1 VSTGIWIA
9 ASGASA
15 QMTQL
20 DATANNLANSQTP
33 AFKADRAVFQEF
45 LASAVLAGNAQTQMR
60 YASVAEVRP
69 DVTAGPLQVTQRPLD
84 VSIANE
90 GYFAVQTPNGE
101 RYTRAGNFQLG
112 PGGTLLT
119 ADGHSV
125 LDSGKRPITVPSDGK
140 NLAIDDDGNVT
151 VDNEPVAQL
160 RFVRFN
166 DPSMLEK
173 DGLVMV
179 KATEASGAAQV
190 TPAKL
195 QSGAL
200 EMPNVSVVKG
210 MTDLVSVTRAF
221 EALQRAVEVF
231 GQLDRRAA
239 TDIMGGR

>member
-1 VSTGIWIA
+1 MSTGIWIA
-9 ASGASA
+9 ASGAAA

-33 AFKADRAVFQEF
+33 AFKADRAVFQEY
-45 LASAVLAGNAQTQMR
+45 LASAVLAGNAQSQMR

-69 DVTAGPLQVTQRPLD
+69 DATPGPLHVTQRPLD
-84 VSIANE
+84 VSIAND
-90 GYFAVQTPNGE
+90 GYFAVQTANGE

-112 PGGTLLT
+112 PSGALQT
-119 ADGHSV
+119 ADGHAV
-125 LDSGKRPITVPSDGK
+125 LDTGKRPVTVPQNAT
-140 NLAIDDDGNVT
+140 NLAIGDDGSVT
-151 VDNEPVAQL
+151 VEGEPITQL

-166 DPSMLEK
+166 DATALEK
-173 DGLVMV
+173 DGLVLV
-179 KATEASGAAQV
+179 KATEASGAPQV
-190 TPAKL
+190 TAAQL

>member
-1 VSTGIWIA
+1 MSTGIWIA

-33 AFKADRAVFQEF
+33 AFKADRAVFQEY
-45 LASAVLAGNAQTQMR
+45 LAGAVLAGNAQSQMR
-60 YASVAEVRP
+60 YASVAEVRADTTP
-69 DVTAGPLQVTQRPLD
+69 GPLRVTQRPLD
-84 VSIANE
+84 VSIAND

-112 PGGTLLT
+112 SGGALQT
-119 ADGHSV
+119 ADGHAV
-125 LDSGKRPITVPSDGK
+125 LDTGRRPVTVPQNAT
-140 NLAIDDDGNVT
+140 NLAIDDDGSVT
-151 VDNEPVAQL
+151 VAGEPIGQL

-166 DPSMLEK
+166 DATALEK
-173 DGLVMV
+173 DGLVLV
-179 KATEASGAAQV
+179 KATDGSGAPQV
-190 TPAKL
+190 TAAQL

>member
-20 DATANNLANSQTP
+20 DATANNLANAQTP
-33 AFKADRAVFQEF
+33 AYKADRAVFQEH
-45 LASAVLAGNAQTQMR
+45 LASAVLAGNAQSQMR

-69 DVTAGPLQVTQRPLD
+69 DVTPGPVSVTQRPLD
-84 VSIANE
+84 VSIAND
-90 GYFAVQTPNGE
+90 GFFAVQTPDGE

-112 PGGTLLT
+112 PGGALQT
-119 ADGHSV
+119 ADGHAV
-125 LDSGKRPITVPSDGK
+125 LDMARRPVTVPPNASD
-140 NLAIDDDGNVT
+140 LAIDDDGSIT
-151 VDNEPVAQL
+151 VQGEPIGQL
-160 RFVRFN
+160 RFVRFAN
-166 DPSMLEK
+166 PSALEK
-173 DGLVMV
+173 DGLVLV
-179 KATEASGAAQV
+179 RPTEASGVPQV
-190 TPAKL
+190 TAARL

-231 GQLDRRAA
+231 SQLDKRAA

>member
-33 AFKADRAVFQEF
+33 AYKADRAVFQEF
-45 LASAVLAGNAQTQMR
+45 LASAVLAGNAQSQMR

-69 DVTAGPLQVTQRPLD
+69 DVSPGPLRVTQRALD
-84 VSIANE
+84 VSVAND

-119 ADGHSV
+119 ADGHTV
-125 LDSGKRPITVPSDGK
+125 LDTGRRPVKVPPDAS
-140 NLAIDDDGNVT
+140 NLAIDDHGSVT
-151 VDNEPVAQL
+151 VEGEPIGQL
-160 RFVRFN
+160 RFVRFAN
-166 DPSMLEK
+166 PAALEK
-173 DGLVMV
+173 DGLVLV
-179 KATEASGAAQV
+179 RPTVASGAPQV
-190 TPAKL
+190 TAAEL

-221 EALQRAVEVF
+221 EALERAVEVF
-231 GQLDRRAA
+231 SQLDRRAA